1 MFTHADLG
9 SNDIEKSRKFYD
21 ATMAELGYRNVVPPE
36 APNLVYA
43 GPGGTFIVGKPYDG
57 QPATIGNGST
67 LGFAAP
73 DDETVSKWHAA
84 GIANGGTIG
93 FQCDSPDQVKQFHDV
108 AVANGGTSIEDPP
121 GLRDGALGAIHLAY
135 VRDPD
140 GNKLCAL
147 YRVPK
152 E

>member
-1 MFTHADLG
+1 MFTHAFLG

-57 QPATIGNGST
+57 NSATVSNGST

-73 DDETVSKWHAA
+73 DDEAVSRWHEA
-84 GIANGGTIG
+84 GLANGGT
-93 FQCDSPDQVKQFHDV
+93 CD
-108 AVANGGTSIEDPP
+108 GPP
-121 GLRDGALGAIHLAY
+121 GPRERARGSVGAYL
-135 VRDPD
+135 RDPD
-140 GNKLCAL
+140 GNKICAFNM
-147 YRVPK
+147 RH
-152 E
+152 